1 MATPNPSPDRNAT
14 LDRLRQT
21 LAGLTTRAPDAAAAT
36 PIPVFADNS
45 LIGAGLTRG
54 ALHEVCAASP
64 GSGVAFAAILLARC
78 GGQVLW
84 IATEQESN
92 LVWPPGLVPFGLAP
106 ERLILARAA
115 RWPEALWAMEEALR
129 CPALG
134 GAVLMAGAGQG
145 LDLTATRRLHLAAE
159 AGGVFGLLLR
169 LDGDGN
175 RGTSAARTRWHI
187 APLAGADAPRWRLSL
202 LRQRG
207 GAPAGPWDVAF
218 NAATST
224 LHLEAGGG

>member
-1 MATPNPSPDRNAT
+1 MATPDPSPDRNAA
-14 LDRLRQT
+14 LARLRDT
-21 LAGLTTRAPDAAAAT
+21 LAGLTTRAQGAGAAA
-36 PIPVFADNS
+36 PIPVFADHG
-45 LIGAGLTRG
+45 LIGAGLARG

-92 LVWPPGLVPFGLAP
+92 LVWPPGLIPFGLAP

-159 AGGVFGLLLR
+159 AGGGVGLLLR
-169 LDGDGN
+169 PDGAAGA
-175 RGTSAARTRWHI
+175 SAARTRWHI
-187 APLAGADAPRWRLSL
+187 APLSSTDAPRWRLSL

-207 GAPAGPWDVAF
+207 GAPAGPWNIAF
-218 NAATST
+218 EAATGA
-224 LHLEAGGG
+224 LRLEAGGA

>member
-1 MATPNPSPDRNAT
+1 MSPPDASCARNAT
-14 LDRLRQT
+14 LARLRST
-21 LAGLTTRAPDAAAAT
+21 LAGLTPLDPPGGVGAPV
-36 PIPVFADNS
+36 PVFADAS
-45 LIGAGLTRG
+45 LIGAGLARG

-106 ERLILARAA
+106 DKLILARAA

-134 GAVLMAGAGQG
+134 AAVLMAGSGQG

-169 LDGDGN
+169 PDGAAGA
-175 RGTSAARTRWHI
+175 SAARTRWHI
-187 APLAGADAPRWRLSL
+187 APLASDAAPRWRLTL

-207 GAPAGPWDVAF
+207 GAPAGPWNVAF
-218 NAATST
+218 NAATNT
-224 LHLEAGGG
+224 LHLEAGGA

>member
-1 MATPNPSPDRNAT
+1 MTVADPLPPRSAA
-14 LDRLRQT
+14 LARLRDT
-21 LAGLTTRAPDAAAAT
+21 LAGLTTRAHGVGSGA
-36 PIPVFADNS
+36 PIPVFADTS
-45 LIGAGLTRG
+45 LIGVGLARG

-92 LVWPPGLVPFGLAP
+92 LVWPPGLLPFGLAP
-106 ERLILARAA
+106 ENLILARAA

-134 GAVLMAGAGQG
+134 AAVLMAGSGQG

-169 LDGDGN
+169 PDGAAGA
-175 RGTSAARTRWHI
+175 SAARTRWHI
-187 APLAGADAPRWRLSL
+187 APLASDAAPRWRLTL

-207 GAPAGPWDVAF
+207 GAPAGPWNVSF
-218 NAATST
+218 EAATGS
-224 LHLEAGGG
+224 LRLEAGGG

>member
-1 MATPNPSPDRNAT
+1 MTAADPSSARSAA
-14 LDRLRQT
+14 LARLRDT
-21 LAGLTTRAPDAAAAT
+21 LAGLTTRAPAGGAGA
-36 PIPVFADNS
+36 PIPVFADTS
-45 LIGAGLTRG
+45 LIGAGLVRG
-54 ALHEVCAASP
+54 ALHEVCAATP

-84 IATEQESN
+84 ISTEQESN
-92 LVWPPGLVPFGLAP
+92 LVWPPGLIPFGLAP
-106 ERLILARAA
+106 ESLILARAA

-134 GAVLMAGAGQG
+134 AAVLMAGAGQG

-169 LDGDGN
+169 PDGAAGA
-175 RGTSAARTRWHI
+175 SAARTRWHI
-187 APLAGADAPRWRLSL
+187 APLASDAAPRWRLTL

-207 GAPAGPWDVAF
+207 GAPAGPWNVSF
-218 NAATST
+218 EAATGS
-224 LHLEAGGG
+224 LRLEAGSG

>member
-1 MATPNPSPDRNAT
+1 MTVADPLSSRSAA
-14 LDRLRQT
+14 LARLRDT
-21 LAGLTTRAPDAAAAT
+21 LAGLTTRAPGGAASA
-36 PIPVFADNS
+36 PIPIFADTS
-45 LIGAGLTRG
+45 LIGAGLARG

-64 GSGVAFAAILLARC
+64 GSGVAFAAILLANC

-92 LVWPPGLVPFGLAP
+92 LVWPPGLVSFGLTP
-106 ERLILARAA
+106 DKLILARAA

-134 GAVLMAGAGQG
+134 AAVLMAGSGQG

-169 LDGDGN
+169 PDGATGA
-175 RGTSAARTRWHI
+175 SVARTRWHI
-187 APLAGADAPRWRLSL
+187 APLSAAGAPRWRLTL

-218 NAATST
+218 NAATNR
-224 LHLEAGGG
+224 LHLAAGGT

>member
-1 MATPNPSPDRNAT
+1 MTAADPLSPRSAA
-14 LDRLRQT
+14 LARLRDT
-21 LAGLTTRAPDAAAAT
+21 LAGLSARTVEGGTSA

-45 LIGAGLTRG
+45 LIGAGLARG

-92 LVWPPGLVPFGLAP
+92 LVWPPGLVPFGLTP
-106 ERLILARAA
+106 DKLILARAA
-115 RWPEALWAMEEALR
+115 RWTEALWAMEEALR

-134 GAVLMAGAGQG
+134 AAVLMAGSGQG

-159 AGGVFGLLLR
+159 AGSVFGLLLR
-169 LDGDGN
+169 PDGAAGA
-175 RGTSAARTRWHI
+175 SAARTRWHI
-187 APLAGADAPRWRLSL
+187 APLASDAAPRWRLTL

-207 GAPAGPWDVAF
+207 GAPAGPWNVAF
-218 NAATST
+218 NAATKT
-224 LHLEAGGG
+224 LHLEAGGA

>member
-1 MATPNPSPDRNAT
+1 
-14 LDRLRQT
+14 
-21 LAGLTTRAPDAAAAT
+21 
-36 PIPVFADNS
+36 
-45 LIGAGLTRG
+45 
-54 ALHEVCAASP
+54 
-64 GSGVAFAAILLARC
+64 VAFAAILLANC

-92 LVWPPGLVPFGLAP
+92 LVWPPGLVPFGLTP
-106 ERLILARAA
+106 ENLILARAA

-134 GAVLMAGAGQG
+134 AAVLMAGAGQG

-169 LDGDGN
+169 PDGATGA
-175 RGTSAARTRWHI
+175 SVARTRWHI
-187 APLAGADAPRWRLSL
+187 APLSAAGAPRWRLTL

-218 NAATST
+218 NAATNR
-224 LHLEAGGG
+224 LHLAAGGT

>member
-1 MATPNPSPDRNAT
+1 MTAADPLSPRSAA
-14 LDRLRQT
+14 LARLRDT
-21 LAGLTTRAPDAAAAT
+21 LAGLTTRTAEGNISA

-45 LIGAGLTRG
+45 LIGAGLVRG

-92 LVWPPGLVPFGLAP
+92 LVWPPGLLPFGLAP
-106 ERLILARAA
+106 DKLILARAA

-134 GAVLMAGAGQG
+134 AAVLMAGSGQG

-169 LDGDGN
+169 PDGAAGA
-175 RGTSAARTRWHI
+175 SAARTRWHI
-187 APLAGADAPRWRLSL
+187 APLASDAAPRWRLTL

-207 GAPAGPWDVAF
+207 GAPAGPWNVAF
-218 NAATST
+218 NAATNT

>member
-1 MATPNPSPDRNAT
+1 MTAADPSSPRNAA
-14 LDRLRQT
+14 LARLRDT
-21 LAGLTTRAPDAAAAT
+21 LAGLTTRAPGGAASA
-36 PIPVFADNS
+36 PIPIFADSS
-45 LIGAGLTRG
+45 LIGAGLARG

-84 IATEQESN
+84 ISTEQESN
-92 LVWPPGLVPFGLAP
+92 LVWPPGLIPFGLAP
-106 ERLILARAA
+106 ESLILARAA
-115 RWPEALWAMEEALR
+115 RWPEALWAMEEAMR

-134 GAVLMAGAGQG
+134 GAVLMVGAGQG

-169 LDGDGN
+169 PDGAAGA
-175 RGTSAARTRWHI
+175 SAARTRWHI
-187 APLAGADAPRWRLSL
+187 APLASDAAPRWRLTL

-207 GAPAGPWDVAF
+207 GAPAGPWNVSFEAK
-218 NAATST
+218 TGS
-224 LHLEAGGG
+224 LRLEVGSG

>member
-1 MATPNPSPDRNAT
+1 MTATDPLSLRSAA
-14 LDRLRQT
+14 LARLRDT
-21 LAGLTTRAPDAAAAT
+21 LAGLSARTAEGAASA

-45 LIGAGLTRG
+45 LIGAGLVRG

-64 GSGVAFAAILLARC
+64 GSGVAFAAILLANC

-106 ERLILARAA
+106 ENLILARAA

-134 GAVLMAGAGQG
+134 AAVLMAGNGQG

-159 AGGVFGLLLR
+159 AGGAFGLLLR
-169 LDGDGN
+169 PDGAIGA
-175 RGTSAARTRWHI
+175 SVARTRWHI
-187 APLAGADAPRWRLSL
+187 APLSADGAPRWRLTL

-207 GAPAGPWDVAF
+207 GAPAGPWDVSF
-218 NAATST
+218 EAATGS
-224 LHLEAGGG
+224 LRLEVGSG

>member
-1 MATPNPSPDRNAT
+1 MTAADPPSVRSAA
-14 LDRLRQT
+14 LARLRDT
-21 LAGLTTRAPDAAAAT
+21 LAGLATRTPAGGAGA
-36 PIPVFADNS
+36 PIPVFADTS
-45 LIGAGLTRG
+45 LIGAGLARG
-54 ALHEVCAASP
+54 ALHEVCAATP

-92 LVWPPGLVPFGLAP
+92 LVWPPGLVPFGLTP
-106 ERLILARAA
+106 ESLILARAA

-134 GAVLMAGAGQG
+134 AAVLMAGSGQG
-145 LDLTATRRLHLAAE
+145 LDLAATRRLHLAAE

-169 LDGDGN
+169 PDGAAGA
-175 RGTSAARTRWHI
+175 SAARTRWHI
-187 APLAGADAPRWRLSL
+187 APLSSDAAPRWRLTL

-207 GAPAGPWDVAF
+207 GAPAGPWNVSF
-218 NAATST
+218 EAATGS
-224 LHLEAGGG
+224 LRLEVGGG

>member
-1 MATPNPSPDRNAT
+1 MTAANPLSPRSAA
-14 LDRLRQT
+14 LARLRDT
-21 LAGLTTRAPDAAAAT
+21 LAGLTTRAPGGAASA
-36 PIPVFADNS
+36 PIPIFADAS
-45 LIGAGLTRG
+45 LIGTGLARG

-84 IATEQESN
+84 ITTEQESN
-92 LVWPPGLVPFGLAP
+92 LVWPPGLLAFGLAP
-106 ERLILARAA
+106 ESLILARAA

-134 GAVLMAGAGQG
+134 AAVLMVGSGQG

-159 AGGVFGLLLR
+159 SGGVFGLLLR
-169 LDGDGN
+169 PEGAVSQGA
-175 RGTSAARTRWHI
+175 SAARTRWHI
-187 APLAGADAPRWRLSL
+187 APLAGDTAPRWRLTL

-207 GAPAGPWDVAF
+207 GAPAGPWNVIF
-218 NAATST
+218 EAATGS
-224 LHLEAGGG
+224 LRLEMGGA

>member
-1 MATPNPSPDRNAT
+1 MTAADPLSPRSAA
-14 LDRLRQT
+14 LARLRDT
-21 LAGLTTRAPDAAAAT
+21 LAGLTTRTPRVGAGA
-36 PIPVFADNS
+36 PIPVFADTS
-45 LIGAGLTRG
+45 LIGAGLARG

-64 GSGVAFAAILLARC
+64 GSGVAFAAILLAHC

-84 IATEQESN
+84 ISTEQESN
-92 LVWPPGLVPFGLAP
+92 LVWPPGLIPFGLAP
-106 ERLILARAA
+106 ESLILARAA
-115 RWPEALWAMEEALR
+115 RWTEALWAMEEALR

-134 GAVLMAGAGQG
+134 AAVLMAGAGQG

-169 LDGDGN
+169 PDGVAGA
-175 RGTSAARTRWHI
+175 SAARTRWHI
-187 APLAGADAPRWRLSL
+187 APLASDAAPRWRLTL

-207 GAPAGPWDVAF
+207 GAPAGPWNVAF
-218 NAATST
+218 NAATNT

>member
-1 MATPNPSPDRNAT
+1 MTTADPSSVRSAA
-14 LDRLRQT
+14 LARLRDT
-21 LAGLTTRAPDAAAAT
+21 LAGLATRAPRGGAGT
-36 PIPVFADNS
+36 SIPVFADPS
-45 LIGAGLTRG
+45 LIGAGLARG

-84 IATEQESN
+84 ISTEQESN
-92 LVWPPGLVPFGLAP
+92 LVWPPGLIPFGLAP
-106 ERLILARAA
+106 ESLILARAA

-134 GAVLMAGAGQG
+134 AAVLMAGAGQG

-169 LDGDGN
+169 PDGAAGA
-175 RGTSAARTRWHI
+175 SAARTRWHI
-187 APLAGADAPRWRLSL
+187 APLSSDAAPRWRLTL

-207 GAPAGPWDVAF
+207 GAPAGPWNVSF
-218 NAATST
+218 EAATGS
-224 LHLEAGGG
+224 LRLEVGGG